1 MFSRFGGG
9 WRFTASY
16 RAYPVSFID
25 RPQLELGDKVIL
37 PPSALERLTRMQID
51 DYPMLFEVT
60 NAKEGKS
67 THCGVLEFVA
77 DEGVVY
83 LPYWMMQNLLLGEGD
98 IVKFSYTTL
107 PKGTYVKLQPQTK
120 DFLDISNPKA
130 VLETTL
136 RQYTCLTVGDTF
148 VIHYNNKKYFI
159 DVVEAKPGDAIGV
172 VDTDCEVDFAPP
184 LDYVDP
190 YGPDNT
196 KFEDTNSGAINAPT
210 GDKDT
215 DDKAGTSSDAAAE
228 AEAAAAQP
236 ATKTFLAF
244 AGSGNRLDGKKISD
258 VAPKEVEV
266 PTTSLRVTKEWQQL
280 RQGGVLGGE
289 TSKEPE
295 KPDPDA
301 DIDRKRSGKVVFGG
315 ARAAA
320 IARKKEKAAAVVKD
334 KEESKGKDYAGKSS
348 FQAFQGS
355 GNKLR

>member
-1 MFSRFGGG
+1 MFRFGAPA
-9 WRFTASY
+9 RFTASY

-25 RPQLELGDKVIL
+25 RPALELGDKVIM
-37 PPSALERLTRMQID
+37 PPSALERLTRAGTD
-51 DYPMLFEVT
+51 EFPMMFSVT
-60 NAKEGKS
+60 NQRQGRS

-83 LPYWMMQNLLLGEGD
+83 LPYWMMENLLLSEGD
-98 IVKFSYTTL
+98 VVKFEHASP
-107 PKGTYVKLQPQTK
+107 PKGTFVKLQPQTK

-130 VLETTL
+130 VLEMTL

-159 DVVEAKPGDAIGV
+159 DVIEAKPANAVSV

-190 YGPDNT
+190 YGPDTT
-196 KFEDTNSGAINAPT
+196 KFEDTNSGAINAPKSSQSEGGSGADRGASASSGET
-210 GDKDT
+210 NADQPKD
-215 DDKAGTSSDAAAE
+215 S
-228 AEAAAAQP
+228 
-236 ATKTFLAF
+236 KTFLAF
-244 AGSGNRLDGKKISD
+244 AGGGRRLDGKAVSEC
-258 VAPKEVEV
+258 APVEVEI
-266 PTTSLRVTKEWQQL
+266 PTTSLKVTKEWQQL

-301 DIDRKRSGKVVFGG
+301 EIDRKRSGKVVFGG

-320 IARKKEKAAAVVKD
+320 IARKKEKAAAVAKDEPTTSAKD
-334 KEESKGKDYAGKSS
+334 KPTSS
-348 FQAFQGS
+348 FQAFQGT

>member
-1 MFSRFGGG
+1 
-9 WRFTASY
+9 
-16 RAYPVSFID
+16 
-25 RPQLELGDKVIL
+25 
-37 PPSALERLTRMQID
+37 
-51 DYPMLFEVT
+51 
-60 NAKEGKS
+60 
-67 THCGVLEFVA
+67 
-77 DEGVVY
+77 
-83 LPYWMMQNLLLGEGD
+83 LGEGD

-228 AEAAAAQP
+228 AEAAAQP

-320 IARKKEKAAAVVKD
+320 IARKKEKAAAAVKD
-334 KEESKGKDYAGKSS
+334 KEESKGKDDAGKSS

>member
-1 MFSRFGGG
+1 
-9 WRFTASY
+9 
-16 RAYPVSFID
+16 
-25 RPQLELGDKVIL
+25 
-37 PPSALERLTRMQID
+37 
-51 DYPMLFEVT
+51 
-60 NAKEGKS
+60 
-67 THCGVLEFVA
+67 
-77 DEGVVY
+77 
-83 LPYWMMQNLLLGEGD
+83 
-98 IVKFSYTTL
+98 
-107 PKGTYVKLQPQTK
+107 
-120 DFLDISNPKA
+120 
-130 VLETTL
+130 
-136 RQYTCLTVGDTF
+136 LTVGDTF

-196 KFEDTNSGAINAPT
+196 KFEDTNSGAINAPK
-210 GDKDT
+210 GNKDT
-215 DDKAGTSSDAAAE
+215 ATNDKTGMSSDAKAE
-228 AEAAAAQP
+228 ETAQP
-236 ATKTFLAF
+236 ATQTFLAF
-244 AGSGNRLDGKKISD
+244 AGSGNRLDGKKISE
-258 VAPKEVEV
+258 VAPKEVEI

-320 IARKKEKAAAVVKD
+320 IARKKEKAAAVKD
-334 KEESKGKDYAGKSS
+334 KEESKGKDDAGKSS